1 MNFEKYKTFTA
12 QDFVFDDHFREIL
25 AGKLAPNYSIA
36 QLKQDLPEKSL
47 EIDLAVNI
55 IKDLDVTVHENSDTR
70 KSELWGKVVAKRSR
84 EIRLNLLR
92 YAAVVFLVIGSGFFT
107 LFLTQNKSEIDKFAS
122 SQNIPVGKEVSL
134 VMSDGEQIHIN
145 NKESKIQYN
154 HLGTSILVDDTIQ
167 LEQNNDTDGFNQM
180 IVPYGKRSYLLLSDG
195 TKVWINSGSR
205 LVYAPQFTG
214 DTREVFLEGEA
225 YFEVAKDAGKPF
237 YVRTDA
243 FTINVLGTKFNV
255 KAYKD
260 DKEYTTVL
268 VEGKVSMKVQDQFFS
283 KDAILAPNQK
293 MTLIKGQSDFQRS
306 NVDDTGFY
314 TNWIYGYLEFKNANL
329 SDVLKSIQ
337 RYYNID
343 IELNTKGQSSIVSGK
358 LDLKSEPD
366 RILNGLA
373 LLSHTKI
380 IKSDNK
386 YVVFEQK

>member
-12 QDFVFDDHFREIL
+12 QDFVFDDHFRDIL
-25 AGKLAPNYSIA
+25 AGKLTPDYSLA
-36 QLKQDLPEKSL
+36 QLKEDLPEKSL

-55 IKDLDVTVHENSDTR
+55 IKDLDVTVYENSDTR
-70 KSELWGKVVAKRSR
+70 KLELWGKVVAKRSR

-92 YAAVVFLVIGSGFFT
+92 YTAVVFLVIGSGFFT
-107 LFLTQNKSEIDKFAS
+107 LFLSQNKSAIDQFAS
-122 SQNIPVGKEVSL
+122 SQKMPLGKEVSL
-134 VMSDGEQIHIN
+134 VMSDGEQIDIN
-145 NKESKIQYN
+145 NKESRIQYN
-154 HLGTSILVDDTIQ
+154 RLGTSILVDDTIR
-167 LEQNNDTDGFNQM
+167 LEQNNNTNGFNQM

-195 TKVWINSGSR
+195 TQVWINSGSR

-225 YFEVAKDAGKPF
+225 YFEVAKDASKPF

-243 FTINVLGTKFNV
+243 FTVNVLGTKFNV

-293 MTLIKGQSDFQRS
+293 MTLIKGQDDFQRS

-366 RILNGLA
+366 RVLTGLG

-386 YVVFEQK
+386 YVVFE

>member
-12 QDFVFDDHFREIL
+12 QDFVFDDHFRDIL
-25 AGKLAPNYSIA
+25 AGKITPDYSLA
-36 QLKQDLPEKSL
+36 QLKEELPEKSL

-55 IKDLDVTVHENSDTR
+55 IKDLDVTVYENSDTR
-70 KSELWGKVVAKRSR
+70 KLELWGKVVANRSR

-92 YAAVVFLVIGSGFFT
+92 YTAVFFMVIGSGFFT
-107 LFLTQNKSEIDKFAS
+107 LFLSQHKSAIDKFAS

-134 VMSDGEQIHIN
+134 VMSDGEQIQIN

-154 HLGTSILVDDTIQ
+154 DLGTSILIDDTIK
-167 LEQNNDTDGFNQM
+167 LEQNNDTYGYNQM

-225 YFEVAKDAGKPF
+225 YFEVAKDASKPF

-243 FTINVLGTKFNV
+243 FTVNVLGTKFNV

-260 DKEYTTVL
+260 DREYTTVL

-293 MTLIKGQSDFQRS
+293 MTLIKGQDDFQRS

-366 RILNGLA
+366 RVLTGLG

-380 IKSDNK
+380 IKTDNK
-386 YVVFEQK
+386 YVVFE

>member
-12 QDFVFDDHFREIL
+12 QDFIFDEHFREIL
-25 AGKLAPNYSIA
+25 AGKSEPNYSIA
-36 QLKQDLPEKSL
+36 ALKEALPEKSV
-47 EIDLAVNI
+47 EIDLAVNM
-55 IKDLDVTVHENSDTR
+55 IKDLNVTVFENSDTR
-70 KSELWGKVVAKRSR
+70 KSELWGKVVTKRSR

-92 YAAVVFLVIGSGFFT
+92 YTAVVFLVIGSGFFT
-107 LFLTQNKSEIDKFAS
+107 LHLSQNKSAIDQFAS
-122 SQNIPVGKEVSL
+122 SQKIPLGKEVSL
-134 VMSDGEQIHIN
+134 VMSDGEQIDIN
-145 NKESKIQYN
+145 NKESRIQYN
-154 HLGTSILVDDTIQ
+154 RLGTSILVDDTIR
-167 LEQNNDTDGFNQM
+167 LEQNNNTNGFNQM

-195 TKVWINSGSR
+195 TQVWINSGSR

-225 YFEVAKDAGKPF
+225 YFEVAKDASKPF

-260 DKEYTTVL
+260 DMEYTTVL
-268 VEGKVSMKVQDQFFS
+268 VEGKVSMRVQDQFFS
-283 KDAILAPNQK
+283 KDVILAPNQK
-293 MTLIKGQSDFQRS
+293 LTLMKGQDDFQRS
-306 NVDDTGFY
+306 NVDETGLY

-329 SDVLKSIQ
+329 SNVLKSIQ

-343 IELNTKGQSSIVSGK
+343 IELNTRDQSSIVSGK

-366 RILNGLA
+366 RVLTGLG

-386 YVVFEQK
+386 YVVFE

>member
-1 MNFEKYKTFTA
+1 MNFDNYKTFTA
-12 QDFVFDDHFREIL
+12 QDFIFDEHFREIL
-25 AGKLAPNYSIA
+25 AGKWEPNYSIA
-36 QLKQDLPEKSL
+36 ALKKDLPEKSV
-47 EIDLAVNI
+47 EIDLAVNM
-55 IKDLDVTVHENSDTR
+55 IKDLNVTVFENSDTR
-70 KSELWGKVVAKRSR
+70 KSELWGKVVTKRSR

-92 YAAVVFLVIGSGFFT
+92 YTALVFLVIGSGFFT
-107 LFLTQNKSEIDKFAS
+107 LHLSQNKSAIDQFAS
-122 SQNIPVGKEVSL
+122 SQKIPLGKEVSL
-134 VMSDGEQIHIN
+134 VMSDGEQIDIN
-145 NKESKIQYN
+145 NKESRIQYN
-154 HLGTSILVDDTIQ
+154 RLGTSILVDDTIR
-167 LEQNNDTDGFNQM
+167 LEQNNNTNGFNQM

-195 TKVWINSGSR
+195 TQVWINSGSR

-225 YFEVAKDAGKPF
+225 YFEVAKDASKPF

-260 DKEYTTVL
+260 DMEYTTVL

-283 KDAILAPNQK
+283 KDVILAPNQK
-293 MTLIKGQSDFQRS
+293 LTLMKGQDDFQRS
-306 NVDDTGFY
+306 NVDETGLY

-343 IELNTKGQSSIVSGK
+343 IELNTRDQSSIVSGK

-366 RILNGLA
+366 RVLTGLG

-386 YVVFEQK
+386 YVVFE

>member
-12 QDFVFDDHFREIL
+12 QDFVFDEHFREML
-25 AGKLAPNYSIA
+25 AGKLEPHYSLA
-36 QLKQDLPEKSL
+36 QLKEDLPEKSR
-47 EIDLAVNI
+47 EIDHAVNI
-55 IKDLDVTVHENSDTR
+55 VKVLNVNVYENSETR
-70 KSELWGKVVAKRSR
+70 KSELWGKVVTKRSR
-84 EIRLNLLR
+84 EIRLNLFK
-92 YAAVVFLVIGSGFFT
+92 YAAVIFLVMGSGFFT
-107 LFLTQNKSEIDKFAS
+107 LYLSRNKSAIDEFAS
-122 SQNIPVGKEVSL
+122 TQNIPVGKEVSL
-134 VMSDGEQIHIN
+134 VMSDGEQIDIN
-145 NKESKIQYN
+145 SKESKIQYTD
-154 HLGTSILVDDTIQ
+154 LGTSILVDDTIQ
-167 LEQNNDTDGFNQM
+167 LKQNNTNGFNQM
-180 IVPYGKRSYLLLSDG
+180 IVPYGKRSYVLLSDG

-225 YFEVAKDAGKPF
+225 YFEVAKDANKPF

-260 DKEYTTVL
+260 DNEYTTVL
-268 VEGKVSMKVQDQFFS
+268 VEGKVSMKAQDQFFS
-283 KDAILAPNQK
+283 KDVILAPNQK
-293 MTLIKGQSDFQRS
+293 LTLMKGQDDFQRS

-329 SDVLKSIQ
+329 SDVLKSIK

-343 IELNTKGQSSIVSGK
+343 IELKTDNQSRIVSGK

-366 RILNGLA
+366 RILKGLV
-373 LLSHTKI
+373 LLSNTKF

-386 YVVFEQK
+386 YVVFE

>member
-1 MNFEKYKTFTA
+1 MNFDNYKTFTA
-12 QDFVFDDHFREIL
+12 QDFIFDEHFREIL
-25 AGKLAPNYSIA
+25 AGKSEPNYSIA
-36 QLKQDLPEKSL
+36 ALKEALPEKSV
-47 EIDLAVNI
+47 EIDLAVNM
-55 IKDLDVTVHENSDTR
+55 IKDLNVTVFENSDTR
-70 KSELWGKVVAKRSR
+70 KSELWGKVVTKRSR

-92 YAAVVFLVIGSGFFT
+92 YTAVVFLVIGSGFFT
-107 LFLTQNKSEIDKFAS
+107 LHLSQNKSAIDQFAS
-122 SQNIPVGKEVSL
+122 SQKIPLGKEVSL
-134 VMSDGEQIHIN
+134 VMSDGEQIDIN
-145 NKESKIQYN
+145 NKESRIQYN
-154 HLGTSILVDDTIQ
+154 RLGTSILVDDTIR
-167 LEQNNDTDGFNQM
+167 LEQNNNTNGFNQM

-195 TKVWINSGSR
+195 TQVWINSGSR

-225 YFEVAKDAGKPF
+225 YFEVAKDASKPF

-260 DKEYTTVL
+260 DMEYTTVL
-268 VEGKVSMKVQDQFFS
+268 VEGKVSMRVQDQFFS
-283 KDAILAPNQK
+283 KDVILAPNQK
-293 MTLIKGQSDFQRS
+293 LTLMKGQDDFQRS
-306 NVDDTGFY
+306 NVDETGLY

-329 SDVLKSIQ
+329 SNVLKSIQ

-343 IELNTKGQSSIVSGK
+343 IELNTRDQSSIVSGK

-366 RILNGLA
+366 RVLTGLG

-386 YVVFEQK
+386 YVVFE

>member
-1 MNFEKYKTFTA
+1 MNFENYKTFTA
-12 QDFVFDDHFREIL
+12 HDFVFDDHFREIL
-25 AGKLAPNYSIA
+25 AGKLEPNYSLA
-36 QLKQDLPEKSL
+36 QLKEDFPEKKK
-47 EIDLAVNI
+47 EIDLAVNM
-55 IKDLDVTVHENSDTR
+55 IKGFNVAVYENSDTR
-70 KSELWGKVVAKRSR
+70 KSELWGKVVTRRSR
-84 EIRLNLLR
+84 EIRVNFLR
-92 YAAVVFLVIGSGFFT
+92 YTAVVFFVIGSGFFSKY
-107 LFLTQNKSEIDKFAS
+107 LTQNKSAIDKFAS
-122 SQNIPVGKEVSL
+122 SQNFTLGKEVSL
-134 VMSDGEQIHIN
+134 VMSDGEQIDIN
-145 NKESKIQYN
+145 NKESKIEYN
-154 HLGTSILVDDTIQ
+154 RLGTSILVDDTIR
-167 LEQNNDTDGFNQM
+167 LEQKDNANGFNQM

-195 TKVWINSGSR
+195 TQVWINSGSR

-225 YFEVAKDAGKPF
+225 YFEVAKDASKPF

-260 DKEYTTVL
+260 DNEYTTVL

-283 KDAILAPNQK
+283 KDVILAPNQK
-293 MTLIKGQSDFQRS
+293 LTLIKGQDDFQRS
-306 NVDDTGFY
+306 DVDDTGFY

-343 IELNTKGQSSIVSGK
+343 IELNTKNQSSIVSGK

-366 RILNGLA
+366 RILKGLG

-386 YVVFEQK
+386 YVVFE

>member
-12 QDFVFDDHFREIL
+12 HDFVFDDHFREIL
-25 AGKLAPNYSIA
+25 AGKLEPNYSLA
-36 QLKQDLPEKSL
+36 QLKEDLSEKRK
-47 EIDLAVNI
+47 EIDLAVNM
-55 IKDLDVTVHENSDTR
+55 IKGFNVTVYENSDNR
-70 KSELWGKVVAKRSR
+70 KSELWGKVVTRRRR
-84 EIRLNLLR
+84 EIRVNFLR
-92 YAAVVFLVIGSGFFT
+92 YTAVVFLVIGSGFFS
-107 LFLTQNKSEIDKFAS
+107 LHLTQNKSAIDKFAS
-122 SQNIPVGKEVSL
+122 SQNIPLGKEVSL
-134 VMSDGEQIHIN
+134 VLSDGKQIDIN

-154 HLGTSILVDDTIQ
+154 RFGTSILVDDTIR
-167 LEQNNDTDGFNQM
+167 LEQKDNANGFNQM

-225 YFEVAKDAGKPF
+225 YFEVAKDASKPF

-260 DKEYTTVL
+260 DIEYTTVL

-283 KDAILAPNQK
+283 KDVILAPNQK
-293 MTLIKGQSDFQRS
+293 LTLMKGQDDFQRS
-306 NVDDTGFY
+306 DVDDTGFY

-329 SDVLKSIQ
+329 SDVLKSIK

-343 IELNTKGQSSIVSGK
+343 IELNTRDQSSIVSGK

-366 RILNGLA
+366 RILKGLA

-386 YVVFEQK
+386 YIVFE

>member
-1 MNFEKYKTFTA
+1 MNFDNYKTFTA
-12 QDFVFDDHFREIL
+12 QDFIFDEHFREIL
-25 AGKLAPNYSIA
+25 AGKWEPNYSIA
-36 QLKQDLPEKSL
+36 ALKKDLPEKSV
-47 EIDLAVNI
+47 EIDLAVNM
-55 IKDLDVTVHENSDTR
+55 IKDLNVTVFENSDTR
-70 KSELWGKVVAKRSR
+70 KSELWGKVVTKRSR

-92 YAAVVFLVIGSGFFT
+92 YTAVVFLVIGSGFFT
-107 LFLTQNKSEIDKFAS
+107 LHLSQNKSAIDQFAS
-122 SQNIPVGKEVSL
+122 SQKIPLGKEVSL
-134 VMSDGEQIHIN
+134 VMTDGEQIDIN
-145 NKESKIQYN
+145 NKESRIQYN
-154 HLGTSILVDDTIQ
+154 RLGTSILVDDTIR
-167 LEQNNDTDGFNQM
+167 LEQNNNTNGFNQM

-195 TKVWINSGSR
+195 TQVWINSGSR

-225 YFEVAKDAGKPF
+225 YFEVAKDASKPF

-260 DKEYTTVL
+260 DMEYTTVL
-268 VEGKVSMKVQDQFFS
+268 VEGKVSMRVQDQFFS
-283 KDAILAPNQK
+283 KDVILAPNQK
-293 MTLIKGQSDFQRS
+293 LTLMKGQDDFQRS
-306 NVDDTGFY
+306 NVDETGLY

-343 IELNTKGQSSIVSGK
+343 IELNTRDQSSIVSGK

-366 RILNGLA
+366 RVLTGLG

-386 YVVFEQK
+386 YVVFE

>member
-1 MNFEKYKTFTA
+1 MNFDNYKTFTA
-12 QDFVFDDHFREIL
+12 QDFIFDEHFREIL
-25 AGKLAPNYSIA
+25 AGKWEPNYSIA
-36 QLKQDLPEKSL
+36 ALKKDLPEKSV
-47 EIDLAVNI
+47 EIDLAVNM
-55 IKDLDVTVHENSDTR
+55 IKDLNVTVFENSDTR
-70 KSELWGKVVAKRSR
+70 KSELWGKLVTKRSR

-92 YAAVVFLVIGSGFFT
+92 YTAVVFLVIGSGFFT
-107 LFLTQNKSEIDKFAS
+107 LHLSQNKSAIDQFAS
-122 SQNIPVGKEVSL
+122 SQKIPLGKEVSL
-134 VMSDGEQIHIN
+134 VMSDGEQIDIN
-145 NKESKIQYN
+145 NKESRIQYN
-154 HLGTSILVDDTIQ
+154 RLGTSILVDDTIR
-167 LEQNNDTDGFNQM
+167 LEQNNNTNGFNQM

-195 TKVWINSGSR
+195 TQVWINSGSR

-225 YFEVAKDAGKPF
+225 YFEVAKDASKLF

-260 DKEYTTVL
+260 DMEYTTVL

-283 KDAILAPNQK
+283 KDVILAPNQK
-293 MTLIKGQSDFQRS
+293 LTLMKGQSDFQRS
-306 NVDDTGFY
+306 NVDETGLY

-343 IELNTKGQSSIVSGK
+343 IELNTRDQSSIVSGK

-366 RILNGLA
+366 RVLTGLG

-386 YVVFEQK
+386 YVVFE

>member
-1 MNFEKYKTFTA
+1 MNFDNYKTFTA
-12 QDFVFDDHFREIL
+12 QDFIFDEHFREIL
-25 AGKLAPNYSIA
+25 AGKWEPDYSIA
-36 QLKQDLPEKSL
+36 ALKADLPEKSV
-47 EIDLAVNI
+47 EIDLALNM
-55 IKDLDVTVHENSDTR
+55 IKDLNVTVFENSDTR
-70 KSELWGKVVAKRSR
+70 KSELWGKVVTKRSR

-92 YAAVVFLVIGSGFFT
+92 YTAVVFLVIGSGFFT
-107 LFLTQNKSEIDKFAS
+107 LHLSQNKSAIDQFAS
-122 SQNIPVGKEVSL
+122 SQKIPLGKEVSL
-134 VMSDGEQIHIN
+134 VMSDGEQIDIN

-154 HLGTSILVDDTIQ
+154 RLGTSILVDDTIK
-167 LEQNNDTDGFNQM
+167 LEQNNNTNGFNQM

-195 TKVWINSGSR
+195 TQVWINSGSR

-225 YFEVAKDAGKPF
+225 YFEVAKDASKPF

-260 DKEYTTVL
+260 DMEYTTVL
-268 VEGKVSMKVQDQFFS
+268 VEGKVSMRVQDQFFS
-283 KDAILAPNQK
+283 KDVILAPNQK
-293 MTLIKGQSDFQRS
+293 LTLMKGQDDFQRS
-306 NVDDTGFY
+306 NVDETGFY
-314 TNWIYGYLEFKNANL
+314 TNWIYGYLEFKNAHL

-343 IELNTKGQSSIVSGK
+343 IELNTGNQSSIVSGK

-366 RILNGLA
+366 RIMNGLG

-380 IKSDNK
+380 IKTDNK
-386 YVVFEQK
+386 YVVLEQ

>member
-25 AGKLAPNYSIA
+25 AGKLATNYSIA
-36 QLKQDLPEKSL
+36 QLKEDLPEKSV
-47 EIDLAVNI
+47 EIDLAVHIVKN
-55 IKDLDVTVHENSDTR
+55 LNVSVYENSDTR
-70 KSELWGKVVAKRSR
+70 KSELWGKVVTKRSQ
-84 EIRLNLLR
+84 EIRLNLLK
-92 YAAVVFLVIGSGFFT
+92 YTAVVFLVFGSGVFT
-107 LFLTQNKSEIDKFAS
+107 LFLTQNKSAIDKFAS
-122 SQNIPVGKEVSL
+122 SRIIPVGKEVSL
-134 VMSDGEQIHIN
+134 VMSDGEQIDIT

-154 HLGTSILVDDTIQ
+154 RLGTSILVDDTIR
-167 LEQNNDTDGFNQM
+167 LEQDNDTNGFNQM

-205 LVYAPQFTG
+205 LVYAPRFTG

-225 YFEVAKDAGKPF
+225 YFEVAKDAHKPF

-260 DKEYTTVL
+260 DNEYTTVL

-283 KDAILAPNQK
+283 KDVILAPNQK
-293 MTLIKGQSDFQRS
+293 MTLIKGQDDFQRS
-306 NVDDTGFY
+306 SVDDTGFY
-314 TNWIYGYLEFKNANL
+314 TNWIFGYLEFKNAHL
-329 SDVLKSIQ
+329 SDVLKSIK

-343 IELNTKGQSSIVSGK
+343 IELNTGGKSCVVSGK

-366 RILNGLA
+366 RVLNGLG

-380 IKSDNK
+380 IKRDNK
-386 YVVFEQK
+386 YAVFEQ

>member
-25 AGKLAPNYSIA
+25 AGKLAPNYSLE
-36 QLKQDLPEKSL
+36 QLKEDIPEKSL
-47 EIDLAVNI
+47 EIDLAVHI
-55 IKDLDVTVHENSDTR
+55 IKNLDVTVYEISDTR
-70 KSELWGKVVAKRSR
+70 KSELWSKIITKRSR

-92 YAAVVFLVIGSGFFT
+92 YAAVFIFFIGSGFFT
-107 LFLTQNKSEIDKFAS
+107 LFLSHDKSAIDKFAS

-154 HLGTSILVDDTIQ
+154 RLGTSILVDDTIQ

-225 YFEVAKDAGKPF
+225 YFEVAKDASKPF

-260 DKEYTTVL
+260 DKEYSTVL

-283 KDAILAPNQK
+283 KDAILAPSQK
-293 MTLIKGQSDFQRS
+293 MTLIKGQDDFQRS
-306 NVDDTGFY
+306 NVDETGFY

-343 IELNTKGQSSIVSGK
+343 IELNTSDLSSIVSGK

-366 RILNGLA
+366 RILNGLG

-380 IKSDNK
+380 IKRDNK
-386 YVVFEQK
+386 YVVFEQ

>member
-1 MNFEKYKTFTA
+1 MNFDNYKTFTA
-12 QDFVFDDHFREIL
+12 QDFIFDEHFREIL
-25 AGKLAPNYSIA
+25 AGKSEPNYSIA
-36 QLKQDLPEKSL
+36 ALKEALPEKSV
-47 EIDLAVNI
+47 EIDLAVNM
-55 IKDLDVTVHENSDTR
+55 IKDLNVTVFENSDTR
-70 KSELWGKVVAKRSR
+70 KSELWGKLVTKRSR

-92 YAAVVFLVIGSGFFT
+92 YTAVVFLVIGSGFFT
-107 LFLTQNKSEIDKFAS
+107 LHLSQNKSAIDQFAS
-122 SQNIPVGKEVSL
+122 SQKIPLGKEVSL
-134 VMSDGEQIHIN
+134 VMSDGEQIDIN
-145 NKESKIQYN
+145 NKESRIQYN
-154 HLGTSILVDDTIQ
+154 RLGTSILVDDTIR
-167 LEQNNDTDGFNQM
+167 LEQNNNTNGFNQM

-195 TKVWINSGSR
+195 TQVWINSGSR

-225 YFEVAKDAGKPF
+225 YFEVAKDASKPF

-260 DKEYTTVL
+260 DMEYTTVL
-268 VEGKVSMKVQDQFFS
+268 VEGKVSMRVQDQFFS
-283 KDAILAPNQK
+283 KDVILAPNQK
-293 MTLIKGQSDFQRS
+293 LTLMKGQSDFQRS
-306 NVDDTGFY
+306 NVDETGLY

-343 IELNTKGQSSIVSGK
+343 IELNTRDQSSIVSGK

-366 RILNGLA
+366 RVLTGLG

-386 YVVFEQK
+386 YVVFE

>member
-1 MNFEKYKTFTA
+1 MNFEKYKTFNA
-12 QDFVFDDHFREIL
+12 QDFVFDDHFRDIL
-25 AGKLAPNYSIA
+25 AGKLTPDYSLA
-36 QLKQDLPEKSL
+36 QLKEDLPEKSL

-55 IKDLDVTVHENSDTR
+55 IKDLDVTVYENSDTR
-70 KSELWGKVVAKRSR
+70 KLELWGKVVAKRSR

-92 YAAVVFLVIGSGFFT
+92 YTAVVFLVIGSGFFT
-107 LFLTQNKSEIDKFAS
+107 LFLSQNKSAIDQFAS
-122 SQNIPVGKEVSL
+122 SQKMPLGKEVSL
-134 VMSDGEQIHIN
+134 VMSDGEQIDIN
-145 NKESKIQYN
+145 NKESRIQYN
-154 HLGTSILVDDTIQ
+154 RLGTSILVDDTIR
-167 LEQNNDTDGFNQM
+167 LEQNNNTNGFNQM

-195 TKVWINSGSR
+195 TQVWINSGSR

-225 YFEVAKDAGKPF
+225 YFEVAKDASKPF

-243 FTINVLGTKFNV
+243 FTVNVLGTKFNV

-293 MTLIKGQSDFQRS
+293 MTLIKGQDDFQRS

-366 RILNGLA
+366 RVLTGLG

-386 YVVFEQK
+386 YVVFE

>member
-1 MNFEKYKTFTA
+1 MNFDNYKTFTA
-12 QDFVFDDHFREIL
+12 QDFIFDEHFREIL
-25 AGKLAPNYSIA
+25 AGKWEPNYSIA
-36 QLKQDLPEKSL
+36 ALKKDLPEKSV
-47 EIDLAVNI
+47 EIELAVNM
-55 IKDLDVTVHENSDTR
+55 IKDLNVTVFENSDTR
-70 KSELWGKVVAKRSR
+70 KSELWGKVVTKRSR

-92 YAAVVFLVIGSGFFT
+92 YTALVFLVIGSGFFT
-107 LFLTQNKSEIDKFAS
+107 LHLSQNKSAIDQFAS
-122 SQNIPVGKEVSL
+122 SQKIPLGKEVSL
-134 VMSDGEQIHIN
+134 VMSDGEQIDIN
-145 NKESKIQYN
+145 NKESRIQYN
-154 HLGTSILVDDTIQ
+154 RLGTSILVDDTIR
-167 LEQNNDTDGFNQM
+167 LEQNNNTNGFNQM

-195 TKVWINSGSR
+195 TQVWINSGSR

-225 YFEVAKDAGKPF
+225 YFEVAKDASKPF

-260 DKEYTTVL
+260 DMEYTTVL

-283 KDAILAPNQK
+283 KDVILAPNQK
-293 MTLIKGQSDFQRS
+293 LTLMKGQDDFQRS
-306 NVDDTGFY
+306 NVDETGFY

-343 IELNTKGQSSIVSGK
+343 IELNTRDQSSIVSGK

-366 RILNGLA
+366 RVLTGLG

-386 YVVFEQK
+386 YVVFEK

>member
-1 MNFEKYKTFTA
+1 MNFDNYKTFTA
-12 QDFVFDDHFREIL
+12 QDFIFDEHFREIL
-25 AGKLAPNYSIA
+25 AGKWEPNYSIA
-36 QLKQDLPEKSL
+36 ALKKDLPEKSV
-47 EIDLAVNI
+47 EIDLAVNM
-55 IKDLDVTVHENSDTR
+55 IKDLNVTVFENSDTR
-70 KSELWGKVVAKRSR
+70 KSELWGKLVTKRSR

-92 YAAVVFLVIGSGFFT
+92 YTAVVFLVIGSGFFT
-107 LFLTQNKSEIDKFAS
+107 LHLSQNKSAIDQFAS
-122 SQNIPVGKEVSL
+122 SQKIPLGKEVSL
-134 VMSDGEQIHIN
+134 VMSDGEQIDIN
-145 NKESKIQYN
+145 NKESRIQYN
-154 HLGTSILVDDTIQ
+154 RLGTSILVDDTIR
-167 LEQNNDTDGFNQM
+167 LEQNNNTNGFNQM

-195 TKVWINSGSR
+195 TQVWINSGSR

-225 YFEVAKDAGKPF
+225 YFEVAKDASKPF

-260 DKEYTTVL
+260 DMEYTTVL
-268 VEGKVSMKVQDQFFS
+268 VEGKVSMRVQDQFFS
-283 KDAILAPNQK
+283 KDVILAPNQK
-293 MTLIKGQSDFQRS
+293 LTLMKGQSDFQRS
-306 NVDDTGFY
+306 NVDETGLY

-329 SDVLKSIQ
+329 SNVLKSIQ

-343 IELNTKGQSSIVSGK
+343 IELNTRDQSSIVSGK

-366 RILNGLA
+366 RVLTGLG

-386 YVVFEQK
+386 YVVFE

>member
-12 QDFVFDDHFREIL
+12 QDFIFDDHFREIL
-25 AGKLAPNYSIA
+25 AGKLASNYSIA
-36 QLKQDLPEKSL
+36 QLKEDIPEKSV

-55 IKDLDVTVHENSDTR
+55 IKDLNVTTYDNSDTR
-70 KSELWGKVVAKRSR
+70 KSELWGKVVTKRSR

-107 LFLTQNKSEIDKFAS
+107 LFLSQNKSAIDQFAS
-122 SQNIPVGKEVSL
+122 SRIIPVGKEVSL
-134 VMSDGEQIHIN
+134 VMSDGQQIDIN

-154 HLGTSILVDDTIQ
+154 RLGTSILVDDTIR
-167 LEQNNDTDGFNQM
+167 LEQNDNTNGFNQM

-195 TKVWINSGSR
+195 TQVWINSGSR

-225 YFEVAKDAGKPF
+225 YFEVAKDAVKPF

-243 FTINVLGTKFNV
+243 FTVNVLGTKFNV

-293 MTLIKGQSDFQRS
+293 MTLIKGQDDFQRS

-343 IELNTKGQSSIVSGK
+343 IELNTNGQSSIVSGK

-366 RILNGLA
+366 RVLTGLG

-386 YVVFEQK
+386 YVVFE

>member
-1 MNFEKYKTFTA
+1 MNFDNYKTFTA
-12 QDFVFDDHFREIL
+12 QDFIFDDHFREIL
-25 AGKLAPNYSIA
+25 AGKLEPNYSIE
-36 QLKQDLPEKSL
+36 QLKEDLPEKRG
-47 EIDLAVNI
+47 EIDLAINL
-55 IKDLDVTVHENSDTR
+55 IKGLNVTEYENSDTR
-70 KSELWGKVVAKRSR
+70 KSELWGKVVTKRSR
-84 EIRLNLLR
+84 EIRLNLLK
-92 YAAVVFLVIGSGFFT
+92 YTAVAFLVIGSGFFT
-107 LFLTQNKSEIDKFAS
+107 LFLSQNKSAIDQFAS

-145 NKESKIQYN
+145 NKESKIQYS
-154 HLGTSILVDDTIQ
+154 HLGTSILIDDTIQ
-167 LEQNNDTDGFNQM
+167 LEQNNDTYSYNQM

-214 DTREVFLEGEA
+214 DNREVFLEGEA
-225 YFEVAKDAGKPF
+225 YFEVAKDASKPF

-260 DKEYTTVL
+260 DKEYATVL

-283 KDAILAPNQK
+283 KDVILAPNQK
-293 MTLIKGQSDFQRS
+293 MTLMKGQSDFQRS

-314 TNWIYGYLEFKNANL
+314 TNWICGYLEFKNANL

-366 RILNGLA
+366 RVLTGLG
-373 LLSHTKI
+373 LLSHTNI

-386 YVVFEQK
+386 YVVFEQ

>member
-12 QDFVFDDHFREIL
+12 QDFVFDDHFRDIL
-25 AGKLAPNYSIA
+25 AGKLTPDYSLA
-36 QLKQDLPEKSL
+36 QLKEDLPEKSL

-55 IKDLDVTVHENSDTR
+55 IKDLDVTVYENSDTR
-70 KSELWGKVVAKRSR
+70 KLELWGKVVAKRSR

-92 YAAVVFLVIGSGFFT
+92 YTAVVFLVIGSGFFT
-107 LFLTQNKSEIDKFAS
+107 LFLSQNKSAIDQFAS
-122 SQNIPVGKEVSL
+122 SQKMPLGKEVSL
-134 VMSDGEQIHIN
+134 VMSDGEQIDIN
-145 NKESKIQYN
+145 NKESRIQYN
-154 HLGTSILVDDTIQ
+154 RLGTSILVDDTIR
-167 LEQNNDTDGFNQM
+167 LEQNNNTNGFNQM

-195 TKVWINSGSR
+195 TQVWINSGSR

-225 YFEVAKDAGKPF
+225 YFEVAKDASKPF

-243 FTINVLGTKFNV
+243 FTVNVLGTKFNV

-293 MTLIKGQSDFQRS
+293 MTLIKGQDDFQRS

-343 IELNTKGQSSIVSGK
+343 IELKTKGQSSIVSGK

-366 RILNGLA
+366 RVLTGLG

-386 YVVFEQK
+386 YVVFE

>member
-1 MNFEKYKTFTA
+1 MMNFEKYKTFTA
-12 QDFVFDDHFREIL
+12 QDFVFDDDFREIL
-25 AGKLAPNYSIA
+25 TGKFEPNYSIA
-36 QLKQDLPEKSL
+36 ALKEDLPEKIL

-55 IKDLDVTVHENSDTR
+55 IKDLNVTVYENSDTR
-70 KSELWGKVVAKRSR
+70 KSELWGKVVSKRSR
-84 EIRLNLLR
+84 EIRLNLFK
-92 YAAVVFLVIGSGFFT
+92 YTAVVFLVIGSGFFT
-107 LFLTQNKSEIDKFAS
+107 LQLSQNKSAIDQFAS
-122 SQNIPVGKEVSL
+122 SQKIPMGKEVSL
-134 VMSDGEQIHIN
+134 IMSDGE
-145 NKESKIQYN
+145 KIQYN
-154 HLGTSILVDDTIQ
+154 RLGTSILVDDTIR
-167 LEQNNDTDGFNQM
+167 LEQNNNTNGFNQM

-195 TKVWINSGSR
+195 TQVWINSGSR

-225 YFEVAKDAGKPF
+225 YFEVAKDASKPF

-268 VEGKVSMKVQDQFFS
+268 VEGKVSLKVHDQFFS
-283 KDAILAPNQK
+283 KDVILAPNQK
-293 MTLIKGQSDFQRS
+293 LTLMKGQDDFQKS

-314 TNWIYGYLEFKNANL
+314 TNWIYGYLEYKNANL

-343 IELNTKGQSSIVSGK
+343 IELNTRDQSSIVSGK

-366 RILNGLA
+366 RILKGLG

-380 IKSDNK
+380 IKK
-386 YVVFEQK
+386 

>member
-1 MNFEKYKTFTA
+1 
-12 QDFVFDDHFREIL
+12 
-25 AGKLAPNYSIA
+25 
-36 QLKQDLPEKSL
+36 
-47 EIDLAVNI
+47 
-55 IKDLDVTVHENSDTR
+55 
-70 KSELWGKVVAKRSR
+70 
-84 EIRLNLLR
+84 
-92 YAAVVFLVIGSGFFT
+92 
-107 LFLTQNKSEIDKFAS
+107 
-122 SQNIPVGKEVSL
+122 
-134 VMSDGEQIHIN
+134 MSDGEQIDIN
-145 NKESKIQYN
+145 NKESRIQYN
-154 HLGTSILVDDTIQ
+154 RLGTSILVDDTIR
-167 LEQNNDTDGFNQM
+167 LEQNNNTNGFNQM

-195 TKVWINSGSR
+195 TQVWINSGSR

-225 YFEVAKDAGKPF
+225 YFEVAKDASKPF

-260 DKEYTTVL
+260 DMEYTTVL

-283 KDAILAPNQK
+283 KDVILAPNQK
-293 MTLIKGQSDFQRS
+293 LTLMKGQDDFQRS

-343 IELNTKGQSSIVSGK
+343 IELNTRDQSSIVSGK

-366 RILNGLA
+366 RVLTGLG

-386 YVVFEQK
+386 YVVFE

>member
-1 MNFEKYKTFTA
+1 MNFENYKTFTA
-12 QDFVFDDHFREIL
+12 HDFVFDDHFREIL
-25 AGKLAPNYSIA
+25 AGKLEPNYSLA
-36 QLKQDLPEKSL
+36 QLKEDLPEKKK
-47 EIDLAVNI
+47 EIDLAVNM
-55 IKDLDVTVHENSDTR
+55 IKGFNVAVYENSDTR
-70 KSELWGKVVAKRSR
+70 KSELWGKVVTRRSR
-84 EIRLNLLR
+84 EIRVNFLR
-92 YAAVVFLVIGSGFFT
+92 YTAVVFFVIGSGFFSIY
-107 LFLTQNKSEIDKFAS
+107 LTQNKSAIDKFAS
-122 SQNIPVGKEVSL
+122 SQNFTLGKEVSL
-134 VMSDGEQIHIN
+134 VMSDGEQIEIN
-145 NKESKIQYN
+145 NKESKIEYN
-154 HLGTSILVDDTIQ
+154 RLGTSILVDDTIR
-167 LEQNNDTDGFNQM
+167 LEQNNNTNDFNQM

-195 TKVWINSGSR
+195 TQVWINSGSR

-225 YFEVAKDAGKPF
+225 YFEVAKDASKPF

-283 KDAILAPNQK
+283 KDVILAPKQK
-293 MTLIKGQSDFQRS
+293 LTLIKGQDDFQRS
-306 NVDDTGFY
+306 DVDDTGFY

-343 IELNTKGQSSIVSGK
+343 IELNTRNQSSIVSGK

-366 RILNGLA
+366 RILKGLG

-386 YVVFEQK
+386 YVVFE

>member
-1 MNFEKYKTFTA
+1 MNFDNYKTFTA
-12 QDFVFDDHFREIL
+12 QDFIFDEHFREIL
-25 AGKLAPNYSIA
+25 AGKSGPDYSIT
-36 QLKQDLPEKSL
+36 QLKEDLPEKSL

-55 IKDLDVTVHENSDTR
+55 INDLNVTVYENSDTR
-70 KSELWGKVVAKRSR
+70 KSELWGKVVSKRSR

-92 YAAVVFLVIGSGFFT
+92 YAAVVFFVIGSGFFSIY
-107 LFLTQNKSEIDKFAS
+107 LTQNKSAIDQFAS
-122 SQNIPVGKEVSL
+122 SQNIPLGKEVSL

-154 HLGTSILVDDTIQ
+154 RLGTSILVDDTIQ

-195 TKVWINSGSR
+195 TQVWINAGSR

-225 YFEVAKDAGKPF
+225 YFEVAKDASKPF

-260 DKEYTTVL
+260 DMEYTTVL
-268 VEGKVSMKVQDQFFS
+268 VEGKVSMRVQDQFFS
-283 KDAILAPNQK
+283 KDVILAPNQK
-293 MTLIKGQSDFQRS
+293 LTLMKGQDDFQRS
-306 NVDDTGFY
+306 NVDETGFY
-314 TNWIYGYLEFKNANL
+314 TNWIYGYLEFKNAHL

-343 IELNTKGQSSIVSGK
+343 IELNTSNLSSIVSGK

-366 RILNGLA
+366 RIMNGLG

-380 IKSDNK
+380 IKTDNK
-386 YVVFEQK
+386 YVVLEQ

>member
-1 MNFEKYKTFTA
+1 MNFDNYKTFTA
-12 QDFVFDDHFREIL
+12 QDFIFDEHFREIL
-25 AGKLAPNYSIA
+25 AGKWEPNYSIA
-36 QLKQDLPEKSL
+36 ALKKDLPEKSV
-47 EIDLAVNI
+47 EIDLAVNM
-55 IKDLDVTVHENSDTR
+55 IKDLNVTVFENSDTR
-70 KSELWGKVVAKRSR
+70 KSELWGKVVTKRSR

-92 YAAVVFLVIGSGFFT
+92 YTAVVFLVIGSGFFT
-107 LFLTQNKSEIDKFAS
+107 LHLSQNKSAIDQFAS
-122 SQNIPVGKEVSL
+122 SQKIPLGKEVSL
-134 VMSDGEQIHIN
+134 VMSDGEQIDIN
-145 NKESKIQYN
+145 NKESRIQYN
-154 HLGTSILVDDTIQ
+154 RLGTSILVDDTIR
-167 LEQNNDTDGFNQM
+167 LEQNNNTNGFNQM

-195 TKVWINSGSR
+195 TQVWINSGSR

-225 YFEVAKDAGKPF
+225 YFEVAKDASKPF

-260 DKEYTTVL
+260 DMEYTTVL
-268 VEGKVSMKVQDQFFS
+268 VEGKVSMRVQDQFFS
-283 KDAILAPNQK
+283 KDVILAPNQK
-293 MTLIKGQSDFQRS
+293 LTLMKGQDDFQRS
-306 NVDDTGFY
+306 NVDETGLY

-343 IELNTKGQSSIVSGK
+343 IELNTRDQSSIVSGK

-366 RILNGLA
+366 RVLTGLG

-386 YVVFEQK
+386 YVVFE

>member
-1 MNFEKYKTFTA
+1 MNFDNYKTFTA
-12 QDFVFDDHFREIL
+12 QDFIFDEHFREIL
-25 AGKLAPNYSIA
+25 AGKSEPNYSIA
-36 QLKQDLPEKSL
+36 ALKEALPEKSV
-47 EIDLAVNI
+47 EIDLAVNM
-55 IKDLDVTVHENSDTR
+55 IKDLNVTVFENSDTR
-70 KSELWGKVVAKRSR
+70 KSELWGKVVTKRSR

-92 YAAVVFLVIGSGFFT
+92 YTAVVFLVIGSGFFT
-107 LFLTQNKSEIDKFAS
+107 LHLSQNKSAIDQFAS
-122 SQNIPVGKEVSL
+122 SQKIPLGKEVSL
-134 VMSDGEQIHIN
+134 VMSDGEQIDIN
-145 NKESKIQYN
+145 NKESRIQYN
-154 HLGTSILVDDTIQ
+154 RLGTSILVDDTIR
-167 LEQNNDTDGFNQM
+167 LEQNNNTNGFNQM

-195 TKVWINSGSR
+195 TQVWINSGSR

-225 YFEVAKDAGKPF
+225 YFEVAKDASKPF

-260 DKEYTTVL
+260 DMEYTTVL

-283 KDAILAPNQK
+283 KDVILAPNQK
-293 MTLIKGQSDFQRS
+293 LTLMKGQDDFQRS
-306 NVDDTGFY
+306 NVDETGLY

-343 IELNTKGQSSIVSGK
+343 IELNTRDQSSIVSGK

-366 RILNGLA
+366 RVLTGLG

-386 YVVFEQK
+386 YVVFE

>member
-12 QDFVFDDHFREIL
+12 HDFVFDDHFREIL
-25 AGKLAPNYSIA
+25 AGKLEPNYSLA
-36 QLKQDLPEKSL
+36 QLKEDLSEKRK
-47 EIDLAVNI
+47 EIDLAVNM
-55 IKDLDVTVHENSDTR
+55 IKGFNVTVYENSDTR
-70 KSELWGKVVAKRSR
+70 KSELWGKVVTRRRR

-92 YAAVVFLVIGSGFFT
+92 YTAVVFFVVGSSFFS
-107 LFLTQNKSEIDKFAS
+107 LYLTQNKSAIDKFAS
-122 SQNIPVGKEVSL
+122 SQNIPMGKEVSL
-134 VMSDGEQIHIN
+134 VMSDGEQIDIN
-145 NKESKIQYN
+145 NKESKIEYN
-154 HLGTSILVDDTIQ
+154 RLGTSILVDDTIR
-167 LEQNNDTDGFNQM
+167 LEQKDNANGFNQM

-225 YFEVAKDAGKPF
+225 YFEVAKDASKPF

-283 KDAILAPNQK
+283 KDVILAPNQK
-293 MTLIKGQSDFQRS
+293 LTLMKGQDDFQRS
-306 NVDDTGFY
+306 DVDDTGFY

-329 SDVLKSIQ
+329 SDVLKSIK

-343 IELNTKGQSSIVSGK
+343 IELNTRDQSSIVSGK

-366 RILNGLA
+366 RILKGLG
-373 LLSHTKI
+373 LLSHSKI

-386 YVVFEQK
+386 YVFFE